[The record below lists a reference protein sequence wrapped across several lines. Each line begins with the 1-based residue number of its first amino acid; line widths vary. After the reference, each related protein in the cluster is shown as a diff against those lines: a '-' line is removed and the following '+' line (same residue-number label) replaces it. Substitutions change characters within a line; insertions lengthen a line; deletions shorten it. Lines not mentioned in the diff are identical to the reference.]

1 MAGFFFQPQRHQ
13 KGEEI
18 AVQVLF
24 PAYVTVVPY
33 LWNYCF
39 LPMKR
44 ECHASGT
51 LVPIKCNRL
60 GTAFA
65 LIFSCGCFFVM

>member
-1 MAGFFFQPQRHQ
+1 MAGFFFQPHRHQ

-51 LVPIKCNRL
+51 LVPIMGNVTGL
-60 GTAFA
+60 A
-65 LIFSCGCFFVM
+65 LLSL

>member
-1 MAGFFFQPQRHQ
+1 MAGFLFQPQRHQ

-51 LVPIKCNRL
+51 LVPIMGNVTGL
-60 GTAFA
+60 A
-65 LIFSCGCFFVM
+65 LLSL

>member
-44 ECHASGT
+44 ECHASGS
-51 LVPIKCNRL
+51 LVPIMGNVTGL
-60 GTAFA
+60 A
-65 LIFSCGCFFVM
+65 LLSL

>member
-1 MAGFFFQPQRHQ
+1 MAGFFFQPRRHQ

-51 LVPIKCNRL
+51 LVPIMGNVTGL
-60 GTAFA
+60 A
-65 LIFSCGCFFVM
+65 LLSL